1 MHGWDLDK
9 EGKKG
14 YGRHIE
20 PKEAVVEFEERERKQ
35 IGDALFEEIA
45 SRYEFERYVGHG
57 AMSCVYRAKDR
68 RTQRIVALK
77 VAPEGLIASGRQG
90 FFLQRE
96 AVALTTLRSP
106 RVVSALDFGSYPRGG
121 KYLALEWLEGPT
133 LESFMFATYTSWV
146 ATAVRI
152 VSEVLEGLEAVH
164 AVGLVHCDLKP
175 SNLIDTQ
182 EGIKIFDFGLATLT
196 KGLGDC
202 LFEQGKQLGTPRY
215 MSPEQLNGVEV
226 DARSDLFACGLL
238 LYQLMTG
245 RAPYSGTFQ
254 NVVTERIHG
263 SPAPFSPRDP
273 EPVPERLQAVALRAL
288 AREPKDRFQTA
299 VEMREALLTALA

>member
-1 MHGWDLDK
+1 M
-9 EGKKG
+9 G

-20 PKEAVVEFEERERKQ
+20 PKEADMEFEERERKQ

-96 AVALTTLRSP
+96 AVALTVLRSP
-106 RVVSALDFGSYPRGG
+106 RIVSALGFGSCPGNG

-152 VSEVLEGLEAVH
+152 ISELLEGLEAVH
-164 AVGLVHCDLKP
+164 AAGLVHCDLKP
-175 SNLIDTQ
+175 SNLIDTP
-182 EGIKIFDFGLATLT
+182 EGIKVIDFGLAMLT

-215 MSPEQLNGVEV
+215 MSPEQLKGIEV

-254 NVVTERIHG
+254 NVVATRIHG
-263 SPAPFSPRDP
+263 SPAPFSARDLESIP
-273 EPVPERLQAVALRAL
+273 EALQSVTLHAL
-288 AREPKDRFQTA
+288 AREPKDRFQSA
-299 VEMREALLTALA
+299 VEMREALTSALA